1 MRGSTVDTCTHVS
14 PEGLG
19 TMTIVF
25 YLKVG
30 LGSEVDS
37 PGNRDILRA
46 HRFWQAARCEISR
59 SLFKKAAYRFVV
71 ASDTPSATAIFRVT
85 MRSMAKRSS
94 ADRTML
100 GEGSKTLVIREKCG
114 LWCVDISSSRSCAS
128 VCNIEKM
135 C

>member
-46 HRFWQAARCEISR
+46 HRFWQLVVRC
-59 SLFKKAAYRFVV
+59 LFRLRNA
-71 ASDTPSATAIFRVT
+71 
-85 MRSMAKRSS
+85 
-94 ADRTML
+94 
-100 GEGSKTLVIREKCG
+100 GKCVSIG
-114 LWCVDISSSRSCAS
+114 R
-128 VCNIEKM
+128 
-135 C
+135 